1 MDESATQQELA
12 RLEAILLDPTRR
24 APVNLTREWAFSF
37 PREAGVYA
45 WFEGPELI
53 YVGESGLLWERL
65 DDARVTMHHS
75 LRRSLGNE
83 RLCQLQGFAKV
94 NNKTRFVPEL
104 ESKLDEI
111 LRTLLICAVSVRF
124 GRKEF
129 EEFMSAKH
137 RPRYNK
143 QEKRGAGVVA

>member
-1 MDESATQQELA
+1 MDASATSLELS
-12 RLEAILLDPTRR
+12 RLEAILLDPARR
-24 APVNLTREWAFSF
+24 VPVALTREWAFAF

-45 WFEGPELI
+45 WFEDGKLI

-83 RLCQLQGFAKV
+83 RLCQLQGFVKV

-104 ESKLDEI
+104 EAKLDDI
-111 LRTLLICAVSVRF
+111 LKALFVCAVPVSF

-129 EEFMSAKH
+129 EEFMIAKH

-143 QEKRGAGVVA
+143 KERRGACVVA